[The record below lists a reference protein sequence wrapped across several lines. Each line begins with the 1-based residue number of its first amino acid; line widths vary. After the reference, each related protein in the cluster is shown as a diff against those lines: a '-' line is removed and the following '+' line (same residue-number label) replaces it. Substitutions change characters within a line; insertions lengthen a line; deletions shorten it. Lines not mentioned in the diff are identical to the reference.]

1 MQQRFA
7 LLVIVQQDLKEEV
20 GHPVGLEQALF
31 LERRGSDEIRVGSCV
46 APSKSCHK
54 HLSG

>member
-20 GHPVGLEQALF
+20 GHPAGLEQALF

-54 HLSG
+54 HFSG